1 MSAQG
6 GAVTVFAPAGE
17 LTMVSAPAVLEDGRR
32 LARAGDMVVDF
43 AGVTVAV
50 AALRHG
56 ATSRW
61 IGWVGAVLGG
71 VTLLLGISPLQ
82 YMAGMTGPL
91 WLLVTAVRA
100 RDSLAA

>member
-43 AGVTVAV
+43 AGVTVADS
-50 AALRHG
+50 AAL
-56 ATSRW
+56 A
-61 IGWVGAVLGG
+61 
-71 VTLLLGISPLQ
+71 LLLDW
-82 YMAGMTGPL
+82 MRCARAAGNRL
-91 WLLVTAVRA
+91 AVRGLPA
-100 RDSLAA
+100 AMASLAALYDIDALLPLESAL

>member
-43 AGVTVAV
+43 AGVTVADS
-50 AALRHG
+50 AAL
-56 ATSRW
+56 A
-61 IGWVGAVLGG
+61 
-71 VTLLLGISPLQ
+71 LLLDWMRCARAAGNRLAVRSLP
-82 YMAGMTGPL
+82 AGM
-91 WLLVTAVRA
+91 A
-100 RDSLAA
+100 SLAALYDIDALLPLEPAQ

>member
-43 AGVTVAV
+43 AGVTVADS
-50 AALRHG
+50 AAL
-56 ATSRW
+56 
-61 IGWVGAVLGG
+61 AVL
-71 VTLLLGISPLQ
+71 LDW
-82 YMAGMTGPL
+82 MRCARAAGNRL
-91 WLLVTAVRA
+91 AVRGLPA
-100 RDSLAA
+100 AMASLAALYDIDALLPLESAQ

>member
-43 AGVTVAV
+43 AGVTVADS
-50 AALRHG
+50 AAL
-56 ATSRW
+56 A
-61 IGWVGAVLGG
+61 
-71 VTLLLGISPLQ
+71 LLLDWMRCARAAGNRLAVRSLP
-82 YMAGMTGPL
+82 AGMASRAALYDIDALLPL
-91 WLLVTAVRA
+91 EPAQ
-100 RDSLAA
+100 